1 MTSNVIWGL
10 FKLLEVEK
18 GRKPDTYFGIVLL
31 CFFDFEKILIKTM
44 FSVFNPFLGGKTKS
58 DAKVGVWVKNCN

>member
-1 MTSNVIWGL
+1 M
-10 FKLLEVEK
+10 EVEK

-44 FSVFNPFLGGKTKS
+44 FSVFNPFFGGKTKS